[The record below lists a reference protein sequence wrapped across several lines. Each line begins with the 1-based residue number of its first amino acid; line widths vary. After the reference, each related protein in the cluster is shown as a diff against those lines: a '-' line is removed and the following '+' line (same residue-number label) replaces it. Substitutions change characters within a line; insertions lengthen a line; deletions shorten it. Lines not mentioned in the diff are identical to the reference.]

1 MFLRQEDH
9 ADAVLAGRRQLD
21 ALRRHLGAV
30 ELVGDLDQDAGA
42 VAHQLVGAD
51 RAAVVEVLEDL
62 QALLDDGVGLVAL
75 DVGDEADAAGVV
87 FVGRVVQAGRGQRL
101 DFVGGSGR
109 ARRAVVMALS

>member
-1 MFLRQEDH
+1 MPTPYSPGGGS
-9 ADAVLAGRRQLD
+9 VD

-62 QALLDDGVGLVAL
+62 QALLDDVVRLAAL
-75 DVGDEADAAGVV
+75 DVGHEADAAGVV
-87 FVGRVVQAGRGQRL
+87 LRAPGRT
-101 DFVGGSGR
+101 GR
-109 ARRAVVMALS
+109 ALAALAVRQGSRPHGLACVHGALRR